1 MCDENWQDVLE
12 ANNIDQAVNLLE
24 FKIRMNMNKC
34 MPVRTVT
41 MSTRDPG
48 WMTPLV
54 KHMLR
59 NKSRIS
65 VSRTDRNRDVS
76 NRISEVIRENRLL
89 FLNAKMGSRDWWKSI
104 DAISQ
109 RRHTSTISLDKQTI
123 LDLNEY
129 FSELCTD
136 SSYSEHTFP
145 NISRECAIPEI
156 SER

>member
-1 MCDENWQDVLE
+1 
-12 ANNIDQAVNLLE
+12 
-24 FKIRMNMNKC
+24 MNKC

-41 MSTRDPG
+41 MSTCDPG

-54 KHMLR
+54 KYMLR

-76 NRISEVIRENRLL
+76 NRISEVIRENRMLL
-89 FLNAKMGSRDWWKSI
+89 LDAKMGSRDWWKSI

-136 SSYSEHTFP
+136 SSNNEPTFL
-145 NISRECAIPEI
+145 NISRECAIPGI
-156 SER
+156 SERCVWNMLRNLKETATGPDWIPYWLWKE